1 MEFFVKGFSVEY
13 IDTNKN
19 AEANEL
25 AEAAVCN
32 TPLLADVFLQ
42 IISDA
47 LIKTIEL
54 EPKVINI
61 IQGEDW

>member
-25 AEAAVCN
+25 AEAAVRN

>member
-13 IDTNKN
+13 IDRNKN
-19 AEANEL
+19 VEANEL
-25 AEAAVCN
+25 AEAAVRN